1 MKTAGPPPEDFAN
14 PTVSRVLDRD
24 ADVMEAPNSM
34 VLDGER
40 SRLGYRINR
49 FCFSLKSPSNR
60 AAFKADMDGYMQ
72 VQGLNDRERALVLNQ
87 DWLGLVAAGASI
99 YTLVKLTGSMGS
111 NLLLAGLKMRGEDM
125 EAFRGSR
132 PEQGVASNPNKGS
145 H

>member
-1 MKTAGPPPEDFAN
+1 MKPAGTQADN
-14 PTVSRVLDRD
+14 PTVSGVLDRD
-24 ADVMEAPNSM
+24 ADEMAAPNSM

-49 FCFSLKSPSNR
+49 FCFSLKSPQNR

-72 VQGLNDRERALVLNQ
+72 AQGLEEHERKLVLAQ

-111 NLLLAGLKMRGEDM
+111 NLLLAGLKMRGESLED
-125 EAFRGSR
+125 FRSSR
-132 PEQGVASNPNKGS
+132 PEQDVASNPKKGA

>member
-1 MKTAGPPPEDFAN
+1 MNRDKPADFDN
-14 PTVSRVLDRD
+14 PTVSRVLDRG
-24 ADVMEAPNSM
+24 ADVLAAPNSM

-49 FCFSLKSPSNR
+49 FCFSLKSQQNR
-60 AAFKADMDGYMQ
+60 EAFKADMDGYMKT
-72 VQGLNDRERALVLNQ
+72 QGLNDAERALVLEQ

-125 EAFRGSR
+125 AAFRGSR
-132 PEQGVASNPNKGS
+132 PEPGVAANPRKGG

>member
-1 MKTAGPPPEDFAN
+1 MNRNKPPDFDN
-14 PTVSRVLDRD
+14 PTVNRVLDRG

-49 FCFSLKSPSNR
+49 FCFSLKSPQNR
-60 AAFKADMDGYMQ
+60 AAFKADMDGYMKA
-72 VQGLNDRERALVLNQ
+72 QGLTDAERALVLNQ
-87 DWLGLVAAGASI
+87 DWLGLVASGASI

-125 EAFRGSR
+125 AAFRASR
-132 PEQGVASNPNKGS
+132 AEQGVAANPHKGS
-145 H
+145 R

>member
-1 MKTAGPPPEDFAN
+1 MNRDKPADFDN
-14 PTVSRVLDRD
+14 PTVNRVLDRG
-24 ADVMEAPNSM
+24 ADVMDAPNSM

-49 FCFSLKSPSNR
+49 FCFSLKSPQNR
-60 AAFKADMDGYMQ
+60 DAFKADMDGYMKAR
-72 VQGLNDRERALVLNQ
+72 GLTDAERALVLSQ

-125 EAFRGSR
+125 AAFRSSR
-132 PEQGVASNPNKGS
+132 AEQGVANNPNKGS